1 MSVQTASS
9 AGTRFAHRPLQLGG
23 HVLGVEAEHGF
34 KSTLVEIDEHVD
46 DGLYSGPPRIAFP
59 PLFCRSEVAA
69 LNSAELRGFTS
80 RLTADD
86 ERGHR
91 RLPSEE
97 KAASILAEPL
107 FPETER

>member
-59 PLFCRSEVAA
+59 PPYSAGRKWLHLTVRNSEDLRAGLLPMTSAA
-69 LNSAELRGFTS
+69 T
-80 RLTADD
+80 DD
-86 ERGHR
+86 YPPKRK
-91 RLPSEE
+91 LPVS
-97 KAASILAEPL
+97 
-107 FPETER
+107 

>member
-59 PLFCRSEVAA
+59 P
-69 LNSAELRGFTS
+69 
-80 RLTADD
+80 
-86 ERGHR
+86 
-91 RLPSEE
+91 P
-97 KAASILAEPL
+97 ILQVGSGC
-107 FPETER
+107 T